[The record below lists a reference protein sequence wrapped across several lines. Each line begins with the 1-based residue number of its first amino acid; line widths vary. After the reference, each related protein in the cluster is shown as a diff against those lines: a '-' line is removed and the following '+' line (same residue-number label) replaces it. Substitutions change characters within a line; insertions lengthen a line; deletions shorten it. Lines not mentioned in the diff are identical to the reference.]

1 MNKYHTS
8 LIASACLIATMTT
21 AVFALEATPSGTI
34 DDQNVKLLREKIA
47 TKVEEMRKKDQ
58 RAYAGKIQKIEDT
71 SITIASTQGNDE
83 KALLIK
89 IDETLTNIYRIAGTT
104 SKEIKKSDLKK
115 DDYVIVTGQQ
125 LNEGIEADSIHID
138 EEFIVRTGSII
149 EVSKESFF
157 LKVVTNDKEEY
168 TLDIQNS
175 TRQFMYNMK
184 TKENERTGFSKLKE
198 GDAIHFVVSKTNPG
212 DSTEKNRYDAVRI
225 LVIPQEFLVR

>member
-8 LIASACLIATMTT
+8 LIASACLVATMTT

>member
-8 LIASACLIATMTT
+8 LIASACLVATMTT

-149 EVSKESFF
+149 EVSKEGFF

-168 TLDIQNS
+168 TLDIQSS

>member
-138 EEFIVRTGSII
+138 EEFIVSTGSII

>member
-1 MNKYHTS
+1 MKHSHTA
-8 LIASACLIATMTT
+8 LVATVCLAATMTT
-21 AVFALEATPSGTI
+21 AVFAIDATPSGSI
-34 DDQNVKLLREKIA
+34 DDQNVKMLREKIA

-58 RAYAGKIQKIEDT
+58 RAYAGKILKIDDT
-71 SITIASTQGNDE
+71 SITITAIENNDD
-83 KALLIK
+83 KQYLIK
-89 IDETLTNIYRIAGTT
+89 IDETLTNMYRIVGAT

-125 LNEGIEADSIHID
+125 LNEGIEADSIYID

-149 EVSKESFF
+149 EVSKDSFF

-198 GDAIHFVVSKTNPG
+198 GDSIHFVVSKTNPG
-212 DSTEKNRYDAVRI
+212 NSTEKNRYDAVRI
-225 LVIPQEFLVR
+225 LVIPQEFLTQ

>member
-8 LIASACLIATMTT
+8 LIASACLVATMTT

-83 KALLIK
+83 KTLLIK

>member
-1 MNKYHTS
+1 MKNSHTA
-8 LIASACLIATMTT
+8 LVATVCLAATMTT
-21 AVFALEATPSGTI
+21 AVFAIDATPSGSI
-34 DDQNVKLLREKIA
+34 DDQNVKILREKIA

-58 RAYAGKIQKIEDT
+58 RAYAGKILKIDDT
-71 SITIASTQGNDE
+71 SITIGSVENNDD
-83 KALLIK
+83 KQYLIK
-89 IDETLTNIYRIAGTT
+89 IDETLTNMFRIVGAT

-125 LNEGIEADSIHID
+125 LNEGIEADSIYID

-149 EVSKESFF
+149 EVSKDSFF

-198 GDAIHFVVSKTNPG
+198 GDSIHFVVSKTNPG
-212 DSTEKNRYDAVRI
+212 NSTEKNRYDAVRI
-225 LVIPQEFLVR
+225 LVIPQEFLTQ